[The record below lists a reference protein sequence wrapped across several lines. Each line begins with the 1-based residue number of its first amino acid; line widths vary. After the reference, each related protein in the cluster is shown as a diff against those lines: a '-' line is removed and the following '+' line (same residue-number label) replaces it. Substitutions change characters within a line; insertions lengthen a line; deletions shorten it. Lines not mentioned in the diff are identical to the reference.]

1 MNQSIPLHVITWLIL
16 GFVVSLVVNVASIQK
31 LEVLK
36 VWGEENY
43 QRLMDIYNT
52 EYYKDIQTQAITQLE
67 TQLKPVS
74 QATSS
79 GGVQ

>member
-1 MNQSIPLHVITWLIL
+1 MNQSTPLYAITGLIL
-16 GFVVSLVVNVASIQK
+16 GFTITLLVNVSDIQK

-36 VWGEENY
+36 VWGSENY
-43 QRLMDIYNT
+43 QRLIEIYNT
-52 EYYKDIQTQAITQLE
+52 EYYKDIQTQAIAQLE

>member
-1 MNQSIPLHVITWLIL
+1 MNQSTPLYAITGLIL

>member
-1 MNQSIPLHVITWLIL
+1 MNKSTPLYAITGLIL
-16 GFVVSLVVNVASIQK
+16 GFIVTLMINVSSIQK

-36 VWGEENY
+36 VWGSENY
-43 QRLMDIYNT
+43 QRLIDVYNT

-79 GGVQ
+79 GGIQ

>member
-1 MNQSIPLHVITWLIL
+1 
-16 GFVVSLVVNVASIQK
+16 
-31 LEVLK
+31 
-36 VWGEENY
+36 
-43 QRLMDIYNT
+43 MDIYNS
-52 EYYKDIQTQAITQLE
+52 EYYKDIQTQAISQLE

>member
-1 MNQSIPLHVITWLIL
+1 MNQSTPLYAITGLIL
-16 GFVVSLVVNVASIQK
+16 WFVVSLVVNVASIQK
-31 LEVLK
+31 LEILK
-36 VWGEENY
+36 VWGSENY
-43 QRLMDIYNT
+43 QRLIDIYNS
-52 EYYKDIQTQAITQLE
+52 EYYKDIQTQAISQLE

>member
-1 MNQSIPLHVITWLIL
+1 MNQSTPLYLITGLIL
-16 GFVVSLVVNVASIQK
+16 WFIVWLVVNVACIQK

-36 VWGEENY
+36 VWGNENY
-43 QRLMDIYNT
+43 QKLMDIYNS
-52 EYYKDIQTQAITQLE
+52 EYYKDIQTQAIAQLE